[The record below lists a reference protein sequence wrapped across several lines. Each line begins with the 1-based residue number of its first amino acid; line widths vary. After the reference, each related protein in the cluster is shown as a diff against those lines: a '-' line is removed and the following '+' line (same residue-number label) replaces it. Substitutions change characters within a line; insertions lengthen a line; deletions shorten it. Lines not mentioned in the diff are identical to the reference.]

1 MINLTQS
8 GNSVAIPIA
17 LIGVIA
23 GIWSAMD
30 IYLVNLVGRVFN
42 RFRPIALAIG
52 NLGSPVGSLVFP
64 YLASGLQRGLD
75 RS

>member
-1 MINLTQS
+1 M
-8 GNSVAIPIA
+8 GIPIA

-30 IYLVNLVGRVFN
+30 NYVVNLVGRAFK

-52 NLGSPVGSLVFP
+52 NLGSAVGSLVLP
-64 YLASGLQRGLD
+64 YVASGLQRG
-75 RS
+75 